1 MSDLNK
7 PLKRHEFSIKK
18 IFNLFFKNILIIL
31 LLSFV
36 LWMSFFDE
44 NSLVKHFEI
53 KDRIK
58 KQKKEIKNYIEE
70 NERFESIINTHETD
84 TMNEEF
90 EKIIR
95 EEYNLAKPNEIIFK
109 IEK

>member
-1 MSDLNK
+1 MN
-7 PLKRHEFSIKK
+7 FYKK
-18 IFNLFFKNILIIL
+18 IFNLFFKNILIFL
-31 LLSFV
+31 LLAFI

-53 KDRIK
+53 KDEIK
-58 KQKKEIKNYIEE
+58 KQEKEMKNYIEE
-70 NERFESIINTHETD
+70 KERFESIIDIHETE